1 MDTLNTVYN
10 ARLEEARKENQ
21 NQTEALYQEYENLSQ
36 KLHPL
41 KTEKQT
47 KLSEMD
53 YRIRSCRKEIFV
65 EKEQE
70 ELKMRIQSYTSTL
83 THSKSTLQGWL
94 KENHKGWEE
103 TIGKLCDEAI
113 LWQTNL
119 SPQKAEGN
127 SFYGIQIDL
136 NVIERH
142 IKSIDDY
149 NKEKEEK
156 EQPVRI

>member
-1 MDTLNTVYN
+1 MEL
-10 ARLEEARKENQ
+10 Q
-21 NQTEALYQEYENLSQ
+21 Q
-36 KLHPL
+36 LH
-41 KTEKQT
+41 
-47 KLSEMD
+47 
-53 YRIRSCRKEIFV
+53 V
-65 EKEQE
+65 
-70 ELKMRIQSYTSTL
+70 RIQELQQFL

-127 SFYGIQIDL
+127 SFLWNQIDL

-156 EQPVRI
+156 EQRSAEISMRMQRLQAEKSRGTRANKAKNTSR